1 MLGVPGLIGAYHPSW
16 VSEGAKNLYKT
27 GWVVCFVVAVGV
39 YYGLFLA
46 FPRQVRPMEVGC
58 GKKMDFEELAE
69 TEGYFPGEQVVGNQL
84 RTFEGLTE
92 HRLSSSGIET
102 VREATKTDV

>member
-1 MLGVPGLIGAYHPSW
+1 
-16 VSEGAKNLYKT
+16 
-27 GWVVCFVVAVGV
+27 
-39 YYGLFLA
+39 
-46 FPRQVRPMEVGC
+46 MEVGC

-102 VREATKTDV
+102 VREATKTDVWLEQY